1 MTIND
6 LYLNVKDVSF
16 DSIICQTQI
25 KTEADKEAYLK
36 QGYQI
41 EMTEAGFRE
50 RFPMIVPERIYYS
63 PSISL
68 PCFYYNKETLAICA
82 FHINMLA
89 LFDTDKKFLSGTLSV
104 IEKCEEVATTGKY
117 NSFTSALMTLPDRM
131 RLEFFTLLLN
141 KHGADYPGLYKQ
153 FFATYKMADYGFNG
167 MDKTT
172 LQTILKSKSEEDRL
186 RTEATIKDLPTE
198 LIIYRG
204 GNSASAPYKEAW
216 SWTLDINVANFFA
229 ARRGTDTGYIAKAKI
244 HKKDIVEAFLDSNSE
259 KEIIVNPKDLHII
272 EVIPVHGIS
281 FLEEHLPKVA
291 PIYRFY
297 LDWLKKL
304 DFAIESD
311 VHGQYHSARVLLL
324 TQFIAERKHLPY
336 SEKRLLATAAIFH
349 DTQRTHDGDDKEHGA
364 LAAEYYHRI
373 SARPEPIV
381 EFLCKYHCLPDEA
394 GYAEI
399 ATNPALQ
406 GCRALARRLIRILKD
421 ADALDRVRFCIS
433 NLDMNQLRESIS
445 EELTLVARI
454 CFEQIKF

>member
-6 LYLNVKDVSF
+6 LYLNVKDASF

-25 KTEADKEAYLK
+25 KTEADKEAYRK

-41 EMTEAGFRE
+41 EMTEAEFRE
-50 RFPMIVPERIYYS
+50 RFPMIAPECIYYS

-68 PCFYYNKETLAICA
+68 TCFYYNKETLAICA

-89 LFDTDKKFLSGTLSV
+89 LFNADEKFLSGTLSV
-104 IEKCEEVATTGKY
+104 IEKCEEEAAAGKY
-117 NSFTSALMTLPDRM
+117 NSFISALMTLPDRM

-172 LQTILKSKSEEDRL
+172 LLTILKSKTEEDR
-186 RTEATIKDLPTE
+186 RRIEATIKDLPTE

-204 GNSASAPYKEAW
+204 GNSASTPYKEAW

-229 ARRGTDTGYIAKAKI
+229 ARRGTDTGYIVKAKI
-244 HKKDIVEAFLDSNSE
+244 HKRDIVDAFLDEGSE
-259 KEIIVNPKDLHII
+259 QEIIVNPKDLHII

-281 FLEEHLPKVA
+281 FLEEYLPKVA
-291 PIYRFY
+291 PVYRSY
-297 LDWLKKL
+297 QAWMKKL
-304 DFAIESD
+304 NFAIESD

-324 TQFIAERKHLPY
+324 TQFIAEMMHLPY
-336 SEKRLLATAAIFH
+336 SERCLLATAAIYH
-349 DTQRTHDGDDKEHGA
+349 DTQRTHDGDDEEHGT
-364 LAAEYYHRI
+364 LAAEYYRRS

-399 ATNPALQ
+399 SNNPELRE
-406 GCRALARRLIRILKD
+406 CRELAMRLICIFKD
-421 ADALDRVRFCIS
+421 ADALDRVRFSIS
-433 NLDMNQLRESIS
+433 DLDMKQLRNSVA

-454 CFEQIKF
+454 CFEQIKL